1 MKCDA
6 RTASAL
12 SPRAEKPKLYVQ
24 LDTVSGRSTQQLQP
38 PRPTWYRTRWWDCAH
53 AGYDTAVN
61 ARVLGL
67 SGLQQLPDGA
77 DAFVPEPRTTHVLKV
92 RRADGGDGQCIEC

>member
-1 MKCDA
+1 MPERHRLSHHEQRSQSFTCNLTLSVVDRLNNCNRQDLPGIVLGGGIA
-6 RTASAL
+6 RMQDTI
-12 SPRAEKPKLYVQ
+12 Q
-24 LDTVSGRSTQQLQP
+24 L
-38 PRPTWYRTRWWDCAH
+38 C
-53 AGYDTAVN
+53 N

-92 RRADGGDGQCIEC
+92 RRADGGDRQCFEC